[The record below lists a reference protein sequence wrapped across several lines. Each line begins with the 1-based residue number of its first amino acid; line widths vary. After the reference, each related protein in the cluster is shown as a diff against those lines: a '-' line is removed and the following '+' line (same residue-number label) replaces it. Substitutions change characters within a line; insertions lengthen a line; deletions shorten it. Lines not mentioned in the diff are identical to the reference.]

1 MAGSVPPSRFARRRG
16 LPARWQRRWRDVQRR
31 PVARWLV
38 LAAPVLVVLLA
49 LSVLAPTG
57 PTARDLSLAWELT
70 GRVGVVVV
78 TALIGRAMLNHGR

>member
-1 MAGSVPPSRFARRRG
+1 M
-16 LPARWQRRWRDVQRR
+16 
-31 PVARWLV
+31 
-38 LAAPVLVVLLA
+38 LVVLLA